1 MTNLSQLLTILYHRK
16 NVKIWSLKIEKSL
29 RTGGLVITL
38 RYVQFILIIDKWNGI
53 VVQIKIR
60 A

>member
-1 MTNLSQLLTILYHRK
+1 MTNLSQLLTILYRKK

-29 RTGGLVITL
+29 RTGGPVITL
-38 RYVQFILIIDKWNGI
+38 RYVQFILIIDKWNRI